1 MRADIRE
8 RSTGYRRAARPVR
21 RDARRA
27 GARHETCTTPP
38 PPAGEMDRMM
48 LSQRPGLELAGELGR
63 EAGID
68 DVTRLGDSGVNEPPT
83 NDTQGRGHGVPPV
96 PT

>member
-1 MRADIRE
+1 
-8 RSTGYRRAARPVR
+8 
-21 RDARRA
+21 
-27 GARHETCTTPP
+27 
-38 PPAGEMDRMM
+38 MM